1 MISLPSFPAAF
12 VRGGGGSREIVLRSS
27 ETDVVFV
34 SSSSRVPLSSR
45 CRLSLVCLRRRG
57 EGERGS
63 APSLRRR
70 RGRRITSFAVNAGT
84 TPKSSTFDAN
94 DRYARTANPFYE
106 ANCERYVEK
115 ILVKVDENVVMKMKK
130 NSEDGVL
137 SRNDGS
143 ATTVAANGALP
154 GGGDGGGD
162 NTTPLKEER
171 WEKIHLSTED
181 ERTKGSM
188 DVSVVKLSDA
198 AFRVKVKLDC
208 PSILNEQ
215 DALMHWGMIGEE
227 DEDWKSPK
235 HFVRSVPP
243 NGREPDA
250 QSEESKFLNGRDCFE
265 HVFDFTNGYRGERMA
280 MLIRS
285 EDCETWLRD
294 EGRRS
299 HAILDLGRMAVDARG
314 GGSQQ
319 RVAAAPAPNPVAPP
333 PPPQRQE
340 EDHHHRHREEDNNSH
355 EQQQQQHNHN
365 HNQQQSTNSNNGE
378 RVFAA
383 VSNWVGDDVEL
394 SNNRKDRSSRDR
406 NRWDTSNLPSFAA
419 ALVSNDQSASSW
431 RQKLQSV
438 EKLLCENDGNDMEDA
453 LAYSTIYLFW
463 ISVGAIS
470 CVEDGTHY
478 RPNHHAG
485 SAERMFGKIESIE
498 GTDNMSTLAAI
509 RRLHPR
515 LPAFTAEFTQSV
527 PLTRIR
533 DIAHGKG
540 DEHGKCRE
548 VRQEIKH
555 TIQNKLHRCAGP
567 EDLVA
572 SEKMLQ
578 KLTAPGTDYPKA
590 FVDEFEIFYREL
602 KEFFNASGVAERLEK
617 LANQD
622 GGSKSAD
629 AANAFLRA
637 KANADD
643 QNASLKSLL
652 ETLRLLHESR
662 TEIVRSFESGNIQ
675 DMSARQQ
682 WRLAEI
688 SLEDYAFVLLS
699 RCSNLLGAESKPPK
713 QNYTSEEVSE
723 CLNALAVS
731 FDTLHLS
738 SKSEEMQRVAEDARK
753 LAGES
758 ASFLGSNDGGLRVN
772 AIAERAKRAAENFC
786 DVLENLFTN
795 RAHQLGPALGIDNY
809 AVDIFTEGQIR
820 ASVVFQSAK
829 LAGALSRA
837 SRNITGAQGWD
848 CVVQSSEG
856 DIVYPLRRIE
866 WLDPNYCRENITEP
880 CILLCDSAD
889 GDEEVSTMGPNV
901 MGIILSHALPHLS
914 HLALRARQSAVPLVA
929 VEDGALTE
937 TIRSFE
943 GKNVLLRSKPGDV
956 KIELTDAPVSGGAS
970 SSAPA
975 ALTASATASTAA
987 TISIAADTSYA
998 NDPLSFAKL
1007 SESTL
1012 DFAVSVA
1019 GSKSAFC
1026 AKLEKLSSDSHS
1038 SPFAFSAP
1046 TGVAIPFGA
1055 MEVAAEEAGKTQYL
1069 QERLQI
1075 LDSNVPEVDLEA
1087 ARRELFALVEN
1098 ELRPSQEVYQKVLA
1112 GMGASAN
1119 SKAFVR
1125 SSANVEDLAGM
1136 SAAGLYDSIP
1146 NVDLQSYDQ
1155 FALAVSKVWASLYT
1169 ARAVASRKAARVSQ
1183 KDAKMCALVQVALKP
1198 ECSFVLHTKHPLT
1211 ESDQDMYAEMAL
1223 GLGETLAS
1231 GNVRGTPWRFDIAK
1245 ATKEVT
1251 VKTFS
1256 SFGEMYI
1263 ADDSNSDSSA
1273 LQMKRVFCDDG
1284 NHWLTTDEKRRNDV
1298 VGAKLGGLGI
1308 YLESTLGNVP
1318 QDVEG
1323 CLLSDGTLC
1332 VVQARPQP

>member
-1 MISLPSFPAAF
+1 MISLSCTRCARFPSI
-12 VRGGGGSREIVLRSS
+12 RS
-27 ETDVVFV
+27 ETSRRSDV
-34 SSSSRVPLSSR
+34 SSSSFSSSR
-45 CRLSLVCLRRRG
+45 G
-57 EGERGS
+57 
-63 APSLRRR
+63 R
-70 RGRRITSFAVNAGT
+70 RGRCLRKTIVASGT
-84 TPKSSTFDAN
+84 KSTPN
-94 DRYARTANPFYE
+94 ERYAVTSNPFYDAE
-106 ANCERYVEK
+106 TETYARRILEKANEK
-115 ILVKVDENVVMKMKK
+115 KMM
-130 NSEDGVL
+130 NGTVN
-137 SRNDGS
+137 R
-143 ATTVAANGALP
+143 VAAP
-154 GGGDGGGD
+154 VV
-162 NTTPLKEER
+162 EER

-181 ERTKGSM
+181 GRTRGSM
-188 DVSVVKLSDA
+188 DVSVVQLSDV
-198 AFRVKVKLDC
+198 AFRMKVKLDC
-208 PSILNEQ
+208 PQILNEQ
-215 DALMHWGMIGEE
+215 DALIHWGMIGPH

-235 HFVRSVPP
+235 HFVRNVPP
-243 NGREPDA
+243 NGREPDD
-250 QSEESKFLNGRDCFE
+250 QSEESKFLNGRDSFE
-265 HVFDFTNGYRGERMA
+265 HVFEFTNGYHGERVA

-285 EDCETWLRD
+285 EDCATWLRD

-299 HAILDLGRMAVDARG
+299 HAVLDFGRMAVDARG
-314 GGSQQ
+314 SQQ
-319 RVAAAPAPNPVAPP
+319 PVAASAPAPAPVAPMPPPPPPP
-333 PPPQRQE
+333 PPPQQE
-340 EDHHHRHREEDNNSH
+340 HKHEHHHHSNNDHREEHSNNH
-355 EQQQQQHNHN
+355 EQQQQQ
-365 HNQQQSTNSNNGE
+365 QQQQQQEQQPTDNNNGE

-383 VSNWVGDDVEL
+383 VSNWVGDEVEL
-394 SNNRKDRSSRDR
+394 SNNRKDRSNRDR

-453 LAYSTIYLFW
+453 LAFSTIYLFW

-590 FVDEFEIFYREL
+590 FVDEFEIFYKEL

-622 GGSKSAD
+622 GGSESAN

-643 QNASLKSLL
+643 QNASLKTLL

-662 TEIVRSFESGNIQ
+662 TAIVRSLESGNIQ

-699 RCSNLLGAESKPPK
+699 RCSNLLGAESDPPK
-713 QNYTSEEVSE
+713 QNFTSEEVSE

-731 FDTLHLS
+731 FDTLYLS

-753 LAGES
+753 LASES

-786 DVLENLFTN
+786 EVLENLFTN

-848 CVVQSSEG
+848 CVVQSSKG
-856 DIVYPLRRIE
+856 DIVFPLRRVAR
-866 WLDPNYCRENITEP
+866 LDPNYCRENITEP

-901 MGIILSHALPHLS
+901 MGIVLSHALPHLS

-956 KIELTDAPVSGGAS
+956 KIELTDAPVSGGVS
-970 SSAPA
+970 SSGPS
-975 ALTASATASTAA
+975 ASATPAASST
-987 TISIAADTSYA
+987 SITADTSYA
-998 NDPLSFAKL
+998 NEPLSFAKL

-1026 AKLEKLSSDSHS
+1026 AKLEKLSSDSQS

-1055 MEVAAEEAGKTQYL
+1055 MEVAAAEAGKTQYL
-1069 QERLQI
+1069 QERLEI
-1075 LDSNVPEVDLEA
+1075 LDSNVSEAELEA
-1087 ARRELFALVEN
+1087 ARLEVFALVEN

-1112 GMGASAN
+1112 GMGSSAN
-1119 SKAFVR
+1119 AKAFVR

-1146 NVDLQSYDQ
+1146 NVDLQSYEQ

-1169 ARAVASRKAARVSQ
+1169 ARAVASRKAANVTQ

-1245 ATKEVT
+1245 ATKQVT

-1298 VGAKLGGLGI
+1298 VGGKLGGLGM
-1308 YLESTLGNVP
+1308 YLESALGNVP

>member
-1 MISLPSFPAAF
+1 MLSLSRAHETRTTLSS
-12 VRGGGGSREIVLRSS
+12 VRLIRSASSRRGSIRERRLGSR
-27 ETDVVFV
+27 
-34 SSSSRVPLSSR
+34 R
-45 CRLSLVCLRRRG
+45 CLV
-57 EGERGS
+57 
-63 APSLRRR
+63 AK
-70 RGRRITSFAVNAGT
+70 AGT
-84 TPKSSTFDAN
+84 TSSPN
-94 DRYARTANPFYE
+94 DRYAVTSNPFYDVDTE
-106 ANCERYVEK
+106 KYSRQISEKANEK
-115 ILVKVDENVVMKMKK
+115 KRLNGTA
-130 NSEDGVL
+130 NGT
-137 SRNDGS
+137 
-143 ATTVAANGALP
+143 TTVASSTVAADLGVVR
-154 GGGDGGGD
+154 
-162 NTTPLKEER
+162 ER
-171 WEKIHLSTED
+171 WEKVHLSSED
-181 ERTKGSM
+181 ERAKGSM
-188 DVSVVKLSDA
+188 DVSIVRLNEN
-198 AFRVKVKLDC
+198 AFKMKMKLDC
-208 PSILNEQ
+208 PSILNQQ
-215 DALMHWGMIGEE
+215 DALIHWGIIGPH

-250 QSEESKFLNGRDCFE
+250 QSEESKFSNGRDSFE
-265 HVFDFTNGYRGERMA
+265 HVFEFSNGYRGERVA

-299 HAILDLGRMAVDARG
+299 HAVLDFERMAVDGR
-314 GGSQQ
+314 GSQQ
-319 RVAAAPAPNPVAPP
+319 PVAATPAPPLPASVAPP
-333 PPPQRQE
+333 PTPPSASPQQE
-340 EDHHHRHREEDNNSH
+340 EECRCNNDHHEEHRHHREEEHNIH
-355 EQQQQQHNHN
+355 EQQ
-365 HNQQQSTNSNNGE
+365 NQQEPKNNDGE

-394 SNNRKDRSSRDR
+394 SNNRKDRSNRDR
-406 NRWDTSNLPSFAA
+406 NRWDTSNLPFFAA
-419 ALVSNDQSASSW
+419 TLVSNDQSASSW

-438 EKLLCENDGNDMEDA
+438 EKLLCENDGTDLEDA
-453 LAYSTIYLFW
+453 LAFSTIYLFW

-515 LPAFTAEFTQSV
+515 LPAFTADFTQSV

-590 FVDEFEIFYREL
+590 FVDEFEIFYKEL
-602 KEFFNASGVAERLEK
+602 KEFFNASGVVERLEK

-622 GGSKSAD
+622 GDSESAN

-643 QNASLKSLL
+643 QNASFKTLL
-652 ETLRLLHESR
+652 ETLQLLHESR
-662 TEIVRSFESGNIQ
+662 TAISRSLECGNIQ
-675 DMSARQQ
+675 DMSVRQQ

-699 RCSNLLGAESKPPK
+699 RCSNLLDAESETPK
-713 QNYTSEEVSE
+713 QNYTSEEVSHS
-723 CLNALAVS
+723 LNALAIS
-731 FDTLHLS
+731 FDTLYLS

-772 AIAERAKRAAENFC
+772 TIAERAKRAAENFC

-809 AVDIFTEGQIR
+809 VVDIFTEGQIR

-829 LAGALSRA
+829 LAGVLSRM

-848 CVVQSSEG
+848 CVVQSSKG
-856 DIVYPLRRIE
+856 DIVYPLHRVHR
-866 WLDPNYCRENITEP
+866 LDPNYCRENITEP

-901 MGIILSHALPHLS
+901 MGIVLSHALPHLS

-937 TIRSFE
+937 KIRSYE

-956 KIELTDAPVSGGAS
+956 KIEATDAPISDGAS
-970 SSAPA
+970 SKSADDPA
-975 ALTASATASTAA
+975 ASDPSTPSIP

-1007 SESTL
+1007 SENTL

-1026 AKLEKLSSDSHS
+1026 AKLEKLSSESHS
-1038 SPFAFSAP
+1038 SPFTFSAP

-1055 MEVAAEEAGKTQYL
+1055 MEIAAEEAGKTQYL
-1069 QERLQI
+1069 QERLEI
-1075 LDSNVPEVDLEA
+1075 LDSNVLESELEA
-1087 ARRELFALVEN
+1087 ARQELFALVEN
-1098 ELRPSQEVYQKVLA
+1098 ELRPSQELYQKVLA
-1112 GMGASAN
+1112 GMGSSVQA
-1119 SKAFVR
+1119 KAFVR

-1169 ARAVASRKAARVSQ
+1169 ARAVASRKAANVSQ

-1245 ATKEVT
+1245 ATKKVT

-1273 LQMKRVFCDDG
+1273 LRMKRVFCDDG

-1298 VGAKLGGLGI
+1298 VGTKLGGLGI
-1308 YLESTLGNVP
+1308 FLESALANVP
-1318 QDVEG
+1318 QDIEG
-1323 CLLSDGTLC
+1323 CLLSDGTIC